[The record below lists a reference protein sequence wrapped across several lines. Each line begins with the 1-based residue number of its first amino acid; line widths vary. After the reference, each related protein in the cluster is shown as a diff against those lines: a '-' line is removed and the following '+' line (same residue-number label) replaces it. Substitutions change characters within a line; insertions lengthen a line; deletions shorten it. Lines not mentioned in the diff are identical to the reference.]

1 MGKTRDLFNKIRDT
15 KGTIHTKMGTAK
27 SSILPSLYNFLSKR
41 LFLNPVSGDS
51 SDFVL
56 WKIANDFL
64 LVKYNGIFH
73 YLPRPPPDSGGSS
86 RNTANRHFHFF
97 ISIL

>member
-1 MGKTRDLFNKIRDT
+1 MKIIKLHLFLNLLFFV
-15 KGTIHTKMGTAK
+15 TIHYPA
-27 SSILPSLYNFLSKR
+27 SIISNPFSKL